1 VGKSLVIVESPTK
14 AKTIAGFLPKGFMVE
29 SSLGH
34 IRDLPPSAK
43 EIPAE
48 VKKEEW
54 GRLGIDV
61 QNDFKPVYVIPSKK
75 KQQVAKLKG
84 LLKEATTLYLA
95 TDEDREGESI
105 SWHLLEVLKPKVPR
119 KRLVFHEI
127 TREAIEK
134 ALENP
139 RDIDERLVEAQE
151 TRRIVDRLYGYE
163 ISPVLWKKI
172 APRLSAGRVQ
182 SVAVR
187 IIVERERQRQRF
199 VRSTYWD
206 ILGLFRTRE
215 GADLP
220 AALVSLDGKR
230 VASGDDF
237 DKATGKLKDTFT
249 DGRAPV
255 LVTEAMARDLAG
267 RLRSDEWSV
276 VKVERKPFVWKPP
289 APFTTS
295 TLQQEANR
303 KFRLTSRDTMRAAQ
317 RLYEN
322 GLITYMRTDSTTLS
336 ESAVRSARDLIGR
349 RYGEKFLSPE
359 PRQYATKVKNAQ
371 EAHEAIRPSGD
382 FQLPEEL
389 RGEVSEIERKVYEL
403 IWMRMM
409 ACQMADA
416 RGHHLVVEVANK
428 GGEKREIAVFRANG
442 KAIEFPGYLRAYVE
456 GADDPDQELADKET
470 LLPDV
475 STGDPMDCSKLE
487 PKTHTTSPPPR
498 YTEAS
503 LVKELEANG
512 IGRPS
517 TYATIIDTILQR
529 EYVVK
534 EGNSLV
540 PTFMA
545 FAVVGLLE
553 KNFEELVD
561 IEFTARMENELDAIS
576 LGEEKQLPY
585 LKSFYFGRDG
595 KPGLKPLV
603 EKDIDARESCTLP
616 LGKDSEGR
624 AVNVRIGRY
633 GPYLERDEER
643 TSIPAGIAPDELTLE
658 KAVDLLEKGA
668 GGPRKL
674 GVEPSSGKE
683 IFVKVG
689 RFGPYVQL
697 GEAAGNGEKPR
708 MKSLLPG
715 MDPETVGL
723 EDALKLLAL
732 PRSLGVDP
740 ETGVEVFADFGRY
753 GPYVKRGDDTR
764 SLPKDANIFDV
775 TLERAIQSLKEEKKG
790 PSWRSRGPTV
800 LRELGVSTVT
810 GAPVKLLAGRYG
822 PYVTDGT
829 TNASIPRD
837 AKPEEVTLEQA
848 IELLRARAAAGPPK
862 KGGRFAKKS
871 AGGASGGK
879 KKQGAAPAANSPAA
893 EAESPAAE
901 AKPAG
906 RGKKKGGS
914 AESSAPQKPGKPAG
928 KKTAGKSRKKV
939 G

>member
-1 VGKSLVIVESPTK
+1 MGKTLVIVESPTK
-14 AKTIAGFLPKGFMVE
+14 AKTIAGFLPRGFVVE

-34 IRDLPPSAK
+34 IRDLPTSAK
-43 EIPAE
+43 EIPAD

-61 QNDFKPVYVIPSKK
+61 KNDFKPVYVVPAEKK
-75 KQQVAKLKG
+75 KQVAKLKG
-84 LLKEATTLYLA
+84 LLKEASTLYLA

-127 TREAIEK
+127 TREAIQK

-163 ISPVLWKKI
+163 VSPVLWKKI

-187 IIVERERQRQRF
+187 VIVERERQRQRF

-206 ILGLFRTRE
+206 IAGLFRTKE
-215 GADLP
+215 GAEFP
-220 AALVSLDGKR
+220 ATLVSLDGRR
-230 VASGDDF
+230 VASGEDF
-237 DKATGKLKDTFT
+237 DKSTGQLKERVGGDE
-249 DGRAPV
+249 RAPV
-255 LVTEAMARDLAG
+255 LVTEEIATELSRS
-267 RLRSDEWSV
+267 LRTGEWSV
-276 VKVERKPFVWKPP
+276 VNVERKPFVWKPP

-336 ESAVRSARDLIGR
+336 ESAIRSAREVIARL
-349 RYGEKFLSPE
+349 YGDKFLSAS
-359 PRQYATKVKNAQ
+359 PRQYTTKVKNAQ

-382 FQLPEEL
+382 FRLPEDI
-389 RGEVSEIERKVYEL
+389 RGEVGDIERKVYEL
-403 IWMRMM
+403 IWMRTM
-409 ACQMADA
+409 ACQMAEA
-416 RGHHLVVEVANK
+416 RGHHLVIEVSNAA
-428 GGEKREIAVFRANG
+428 GEKRRVAVFRANG

-475 STGDPMDCSKLE
+475 STGERVECAGLE
-487 PKTHTTSPPPR
+487 PKTHTTNPPPR

-517 TYATIIDTILQR
+517 TYATIIDTILRR

-534 EGNSLV
+534 DGNSLV

-576 LGEEKQLPY
+576 LGEEQSLPY

-616 LGKDSEGR
+616 LGKDEQGR

-633 GPYLERDEER
+633 GPYLERDGER
-643 TSIPAGIAPDELTLE
+643 TSVPAGIAPDQLTLE
-658 KAVDLLEKGA
+658 KAVELLEKGA
-668 GGPRKL
+668 GGPKKIGL
-674 GVEPSSGKE
+674 DPGTGKDV
-683 IFVKVG
+683 FLKVG
-689 RFGPYVQL
+689 RYGPYVQL
-697 GEAAGNGEKPR
+697 GDNGDKPR

-715 MDPETVGL
+715 MDVESVTL

-740 ETGVEVFADFGRY
+740 ETGTEVFADFGRY

-764 SLPKDANIFDV
+764 SLPKDADIFGV
-775 TLERAIQSLKEEKKG
+775 TLERAIQALKEEKRG
-790 PSWRSRGPTV
+790 PAWRSRGPTV
-800 LRELGVSTVT
+800 LRELGVSAGTS
-810 GAPVKLLAGRYG
+810 APVKLLAGRYG

-837 AKPEEVTLEQA
+837 QKPEEVTLEQA

-862 KGGRFAKKS
+862 KKKAPFAKK
-871 AGGASGGK
+871 GA
-879 KKQGAAPAANSPAA
+879 GAAGKPKKATGKAAA
-893 EAESPAAE
+893 EAETVEAAPKPKK
-901 AKPAG
+901 AKKA
-906 RGKKKGGS
+906 
-914 AESSAPQKPGKPAG
+914 AG
-928 KKTAGKSRKKV
+928 KARKRAG
-939 G
+939 